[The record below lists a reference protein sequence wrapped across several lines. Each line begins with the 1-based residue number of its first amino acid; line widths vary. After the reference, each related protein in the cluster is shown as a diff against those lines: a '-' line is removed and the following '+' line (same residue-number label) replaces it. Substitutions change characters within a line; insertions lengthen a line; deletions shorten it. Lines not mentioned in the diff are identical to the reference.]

1 MILFLKVPDTT
12 LNFCAAEGIECSA
25 SCSPRNSLRRLSSGN
40 LIMDGLSTVEVNT
53 TGIFLVLSVS
63 TAVVPLGSSSN
74 PLGLDDVVTETRSS
88 RYLKKGASLFSVTK
102 KDRRQSLSDSRITLH
117 IPAAESITVRCTQ
130 PSSLV
135 LSIALQRLPLPY
147 TSQQDNDRVTVNTTS
162 SADSA
167 DDPTVQN
174 SDKSNSNISSN
185 SNGNGN
191 GNGSILTDSNTGM
204 PIAPWSYIQ
213 SHNEKAVDVTDD
225 DEIEASDFARTLSSL
240 ERYIAC
246 LPPDAVDVKISITC
260 SNRLQ
265 RDTLV
270 LAIRALAAHQSTAN
284 AEARRATF
292 PWSVSEAPKVLQDA
306 LVEPAD
312 TAPATSTAPPATPA
326 ASSAT
331 TPAATTTDTASAPS
345 TATTNATTTAT
356 LSAPSTGSPAAPID
370 SPSTPAVKTT
380 HKQLLKRI
388 ALHDEKEVMT
398 IHAMILHSFACCHQ
412 LTFSCH
418 LTPHHS
424 TALHE

>member
-1 MILFLKVPDTT
+1 MPDTT
-12 LNFCAAEGIECSA
+12 LNFCAAEGIEYSA

-40 LIMDGLSTVEVNT
+40 LIMDGVSTVEVNT

-63 TAVVPLGSSSN
+63 TAVVPLGSGSN

-88 RYLKKGASLFSVTK
+88 RYLKKGASLFSVSK

-117 IPAAESITVRCTQ
+117 IPAAETITVRCTQ

-147 TSQQDNDRVTVNTTS
+147 ASQQDTDRVTVNTTS

-167 DDPTVQN
+167 EDPTLQN
-174 SDKSNSNISSN
+174 SDKSNNNNSNN
-185 SNGNGN
+185 YSNGNGN
-191 GNGSILTDSNTGM
+191 GNGNSSILTDSNTGM

-292 PWSVSEAPKVLQDA
+292 PWSVSEAPKVPQDA
-306 LVEPAD
+306 LVEPAN
-312 TAPATSTAPPATPA
+312 TASATSTTPPATPS

-331 TPAATTTDTASAPS
+331 TPATTTTDTTSAPS
-345 TATTNATTTAT
+345 SATT
-356 LSAPSTGSPAAPID
+356 TGSPAAPID

-398 IHAMILHSFACCHQ
+398 VYAMLLFVTSLHSAVTSLH
-412 LTFSCH
+412 T
-418 LTPHHS
+418 TPLHS
-424 TALHE
+424 TCNPTLCCTFFTHHITY

>member
-1 MILFLKVPDTT
+1 MPDTT
-12 LNFCAAEGIECSA
+12 LNFCAAEGIECSV

-117 IPAAESITVRCTQ
+117 IPAAETITVRCTQ

-167 DDPTVQN
+167 EDPTLRN
-174 SDKSNSNISSN
+174 SDKSNNSNNSN

-191 GNGSILTDSNTGM
+191 GNSSILTDSNTGM

-246 LPPDAVDVKISITC
+246 LPPDAVDVKVSITC

-270 LAIRALAAHQSTAN
+270 LAIRALAAHQSSAN
-284 AEARRATF
+284 VEARRATF

-306 LVEPAD
+306 LAEPTN
-312 TAPATSTAPPATPA
+312 TAPATSTTPPATPS

-331 TPAATTTDTASAPS
+331 TPAATTIDTTSASS
-345 TATTNATTTAT
+345 TATT
-356 LSAPSTGSPAAPID
+356 TGSSAAPID

-388 ALHDEKEVMT
+388 ALHDEKEVIT
-398 IHAMILHSFACCHQ
+398 VHAMTYTALFALTSLHSAVASLHTTPLHSTCNPTLCCAFFTH
-412 LTFSCH
+412 H
-418 LTPHHS
+418 LTY
-424 TALHE
+424 

>member
-1 MILFLKVPDTT
+1 MPDTT

-40 LIMDGLSTVEVNT
+40 LIMDGMSTVEVNT
-53 TGIFLVLSVS
+53 TGVFLLLSVS

-147 TSQQDNDRVTVNTTS
+147 TSQQDSDRVTVNTTS
-162 SADSA
+162 SADSTE
-167 DDPTVQN
+167 DPTLQN
-174 SDKSNSNISSN
+174 SDNSNNNNSNSNN
-185 SNGNGN
+185 GSNGNGN
-191 GNGSILTDSNTGM
+191 SSVLTESNTGM

-225 DEIEASDFARTLSSL
+225 DEIEASDFARALSSL

-260 SNRLQ
+260 PNRLQ

-284 AEARRATF
+284 ADARRATF

-306 LVEPAD
+306 LVEPTDTAD
-312 TAPATSTAPPATPA
+312 TAPASTSTPPATP
-326 ASSAT
+326 SAFSTT
-331 TPAATTTDTASAPS
+331 TPAATTTANTSAPS
-345 TATTNATTTAT
+345 TM
-356 LSAPSTGSPAAPID
+356 SAAAAID
-370 SPSTPAVKTT
+370 VPPTPAVKTT

-388 ALHDEKEVMT
+388 ALHDEKEVRT
-398 IHAMILHSFACCHQ
+398 EHAMILHSCYHQ
-412 LTFSCH
+412 LIFSCH
-418 LTPHHS
+418 STPLHS
-424 TALHE
+424 TGLHE

>member
-1 MILFLKVPDTT
+1 MPDTT

-40 LIMDGLSTVEVNT
+40 LIMDGMSTVEVNT
-53 TGIFLVLSVS
+53 TGVFLLLSVS

-147 TSQQDNDRVTVNTTS
+147 TSQQDSDRVTVNTTS
-162 SADSA
+162 SADSTE
-167 DDPTVQN
+167 DPTLQN
-174 SDKSNSNISSN
+174 SDNSNNNNSNSNN
-185 SNGNGN
+185 GSNGNGN
-191 GNGSILTDSNTGM
+191 SSVLTESNTGM

-225 DEIEASDFARTLSSL
+225 DEIEASDFARALSSL

-260 SNRLQ
+260 PNRLQ

-284 AEARRATF
+284 ADARRATF

-306 LVEPAD
+306 LVEPTDTAD
-312 TAPATSTAPPATPA
+312 TAPASTSTPPATP
-326 ASSAT
+326 SAFSTT
-331 TPAATTTDTASAPS
+331 TPAATTTANTSAPS
-345 TATTNATTTAT
+345 TM
-356 LSAPSTGSPAAPID
+356 SAAAAID
-370 SPSTPAVKTT
+370 VPPTPAVKTT

-388 ALHDEKEVMT
+388 ALHDEKEVRT
-398 IHAMILHSFACCHQ
+398 EHAMILHSCYHQ
-412 LTFSCH
+412 LIFSCH
-418 LTPHHS
+418 STPHHS
-424 TALHE
+424 TPPDSTNNLTYYCTFFKHQL